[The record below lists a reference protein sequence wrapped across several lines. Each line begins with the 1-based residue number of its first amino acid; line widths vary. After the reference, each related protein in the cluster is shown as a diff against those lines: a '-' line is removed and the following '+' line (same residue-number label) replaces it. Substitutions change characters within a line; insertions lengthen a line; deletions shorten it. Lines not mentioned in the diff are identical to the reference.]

1 MKRLH
6 LLRHAKSDWSDRS
19 LSDHDRPL
27 NRRGKRTRKVIA
39 GTSQAARSI
48 WCGARPRCAPG
59 QAQKPVIDAL
69 GCAVRHERALYT
81 AGGREALESV
91 RALPNDV
98 DTVMLIG
105 HNPSAGGVDGNVVRV
120 VTPVSDGRARH
131 DRVHDRSLGARRAG
145 IRHAWRAR
153 HPRAVAGRR

>member
-1 MKRLH
+1 
-6 LLRHAKSDWSDRS
+6 
-19 LSDHDRPL
+19 
-27 NRRGKRTRKVIA
+27 
-39 GTSQAARSI
+39 
-48 WCGARPRCAPG
+48 
-59 QAQKPVIDAL
+59 
-69 GCAVRHERALYT
+69 VRHERALYT

-131 DRVHDRSLGARRAG
+131 DHDHDHWA
-145 IRHAWRAR
+145 H
-153 HPRAVAGRR
+153 VAPGSGTLTAHVTPAQSQADDEP